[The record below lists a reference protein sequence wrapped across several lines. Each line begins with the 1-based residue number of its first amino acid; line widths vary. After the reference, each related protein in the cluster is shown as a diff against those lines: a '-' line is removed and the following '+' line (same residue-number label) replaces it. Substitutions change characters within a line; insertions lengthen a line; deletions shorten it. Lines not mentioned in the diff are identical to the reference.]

1 MTSEVETTVVRGG
14 TIWTGGATPEI
25 HYGYDLVI
33 ENGEVATIEPNYK
46 GRADLE
52 VDAHDC
58 LVAPGLIN
66 AHIHPG
72 NSPRS
77 RGLAEDSEPPDG
89 AAFYHMTL
97 PVQLHARNVLSA
109 EDVLAIMEWDLIAML
124 CGGAT
129 TIVAE
134 QFGPVDNWLRL
145 VERIGLRCHLGLTY
159 PNNVGAI
166 GYIKDGEITSD
177 TSGDVALD
185 FEQGLRLHDRYH
197 GAFDDRLRVHL
208 SPHGPDTVPEELL
221 RETKRQCKQRDI
233 HAHLHLAQHTAERRT
248 IAERSG
254 GKSSVQYLNDIGFLG
269 PDVMATHV
277 TYVDDAD
284 IGILAQTGTHV
295 VHASYRKAKE
305 GIASPFW
312 DFLKSGVNVAIATDS
327 FSHDLIQDLKFAA
340 MIGKIKGHQVGHPT
354 AREVLGCATH
364 GAAKALRRPDLGHL
378 NPGAR
383 GDVVVISLLSPFN
396 APALDPVRALVYYSS
411 ASDIRHTLVNGQ
423 LLYSEGKIAGSD
435 IDAIRRQ
442 TIEACHRLWQSAAEA
457 GAMPAETNYRGEINL
472 PFRVCPN

>member
-1 MTSEVETTVVRGG
+1 MTSETETTVVRGG
-14 TIWTGGATPEI
+14 TIWTGGAKPEI
-25 HYGYDLVI
+25 HYRQDLVI
-33 ENGEVATIEPNYK
+33 ENGEVAAIEPDYK

-52 VDAHDC
+52 IDAHNC

-66 AHIHPG
+66 AHVHPG

-77 RGLAEDSEPPDG
+77 RGLAEDVEPPEG

-97 PVQLHARNVLSA
+97 PVQLYARNVLSA
-109 EDVLAIMEWDLIAML
+109 DDVLTIMEWDLIAML

-145 VERIGLRCHLGLTY
+145 VDRIGVRCHLGLTY
-159 PNNVGAI
+159 PNDLGAI
-166 GYIKDGEITSD
+166 GFIKDGEITTDS
-177 TSGDVALD
+177 TGDVALD
-185 FEQGLRLHDRYH
+185 LEQGLRLHDHYH

-221 RETKRQCKQRDI
+221 RETKRQCAERGI
-233 HAHLHLAQHTAERRT
+233 HAHLHLAQHLSERNT

-254 GKSSVQYLNDIGFLG
+254 GRTSVQYLNDIGFLG
-269 PDVMATHV
+269 ADVMATHV
-277 TYVDDAD
+277 TFVDDDD
-284 IGILAQTGTHV
+284 IGILAETRTHV

-312 DFLKSGVNVAIATDS
+312 DFLKRGVNVAIATDS

-340 MIGKIKGHQVGHPT
+340 MIGKIRGSQVGHPT
-354 AREVLGCATH
+354 AREVLGCATQ
-364 GAAKALRRPDLGHL
+364 GAANALGRPDLGHL

-383 GDVVVISLLSPFN
+383 GDVTVISLLSPFN
-396 APALDPVRALVYYSS
+396 SPVLDPVRALVYYSS
-411 ASDIRHTLVNGQ
+411 AADIRHTLVNGR
-423 LLYSEGKIAGSD
+423 LLYSEGKVAGSD
-435 IDAIRRQ
+435 VDAVRRR
-442 TIEACHRLWQSAAEA
+442 TIAACDRLWQSAAEG
-457 GAMPAETNYRGEINL
+457 GAMPEGTRYKSAGYTGTPAE
-472 PFRVCPN
+472 